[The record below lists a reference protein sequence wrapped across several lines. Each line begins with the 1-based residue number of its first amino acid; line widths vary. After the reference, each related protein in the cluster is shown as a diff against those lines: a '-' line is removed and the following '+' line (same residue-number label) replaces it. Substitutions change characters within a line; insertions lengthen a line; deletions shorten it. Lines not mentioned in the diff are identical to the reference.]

1 MSRRLSDDANLSL
14 DNEQSLLS
22 VKFDAQ
28 VLKKKWCGHDAHLLF
43 VSLTAIVPRGALTFL
58 YIYYFFH
65 WYLYSRV
72 EKQGMLVVCFV
83 LRSER
88 RSFIATR
95 LNTYIYLQRTT
106 LIFFSPATFLPPDEK
121 VLRAVLIPKHD
132 RFIYLSSYRN
142 LGTRLRKFVGVLTR
156 KHLLPDTIVKN
167 TMYRANMQN
176 KILHST
182 IIFVGENF
190 P

>member
-1 MSRRLSDDANLSL
+1 
-14 DNEQSLLS
+14 
-22 VKFDAQ
+22 
-28 VLKKKWCGHDAHLLF
+28 
-43 VSLTAIVPRGALTFL
+43 
-58 YIYYFFH
+58 
-65 WYLYSRV
+65 
-72 EKQGMLVVCFV
+72 MLVVCFV

-121 VLRAVLIPKHD
+121 VPRAVLIPKHD

-156 KHLLPDTIVKN
+156 KHLLPDTIVKKKC
-167 TMYRANMQN
+167 MYRANMQN

>member
-28 VLKKKWCGHDAHLLF
+28 VLKKKWCGHDAHPLF
-43 VSLTAIVPRGALTFL
+43 VSLTAIVARGALTFL
-58 YIYYFFH
+58 YINYFFH

-88 RSFIATR
+88 RSFIATG
-95 LNTYIYLQRTT
+95 LNTYIYLQSTT
-106 LIFFSPATFLPPDEK
+106 LVFFLPQLFASGWESPQGCSHPKARSVYLLVFIQKSWNKATKVCRSFNAQTSPAWY
-121 VLRAVLIPKHD
+121 D
-132 RFIYLSSYRN
+132 R
-142 LGTRLRKFVGVLTR
+142 
-156 KHLLPDTIVKN
+156 
-167 TMYRANMQN
+167 
-176 KILHST
+176 
-182 IIFVGENF
+182 
-190 P
+190 

>member
-1 MSRRLSDDANLSL
+1 MWARRAPTFREPHCHSSTRRANI
-14 DNEQSLLS
+14 
-22 VKFDAQ
+22 FIY
-28 VLKKKWCGHDAHLLF
+28 LF
-43 VSLTAIVPRGALTFL
+43 
-58 YIYYFFH
+58 FFH

-95 LNTYIYLQRTT
+95 LNTYIYLQSTT
-106 LIFFSPATFLPPDEK
+106 LIFFSPAFFLPPDEK
-121 VLRAVLIPKHD
+121 VHRVVLTPKHD

-142 LGTRLRKFVGVLTR
+142 LGTRLWKFVGVLTR
-156 KHLLPDTIVKN
+156 KHLLADTIVKN
-167 TMYRANMQN
+167 TMYRTNMQN

>member
-1 MSRRLSDDANLSL
+1 MSNL
-14 DNEQSLLS
+14 
-22 VKFDAQ
+22 A
-28 VLKKKWCGHDAHLLF
+28 
-43 VSLTAIVPRGALTFL
+43 
-58 YIYYFFH
+58 
-65 WYLYSRV
+65 

-88 RSFIATR
+88 RSFTATR
-95 LNTYIYLQRTT
+95 LNTYIYLQSTT
-106 LIFFSPATFLPPDEK
+106 LIFFSPAFFLPPDEK
-121 VLRAVLIPKHD
+121 VHRVVLTPKHD

>member
-1 MSRRLSDDANLSL
+1 M
-14 DNEQSLLS
+14 
-22 VKFDAQ
+22 
-28 VLKKKWCGHDAHLLF
+28 
-43 VSLTAIVPRGALTFL
+43 SLTAIVPRGALTFL
-58 YIYYFFH
+58 YIYYFFIDIFT
-65 WYLYSRV
+65 RV
-72 EKQGMLVVCFV
+72 SNLAEKQGMLVVCFV

-88 RSFIATR
+88 RSFTATR
-95 LNTYIYLQRTT
+95 LNTYIYLLSTT
-106 LIFFSPATFLPPDEK
+106 LIFFSPAFFLPPDEK
-121 VLRAVLIPKHD
+121 VHRVVLTPKHD

-142 LGTRLRKFVGVLTR
+142 LGTRLWKFVGVLTR
-156 KHLLPDTIVKN
+156 KHLLADTIVKN